1 MQTRK
6 EALIE
11 SIVTYLLEHGLADL
25 SLRPLAAATGTSARL
40 LIYHFESKEGLLT
53 EVLETMQTQLRQSF
67 SRLLERQSG
76 DRQSQLQLKLLWR
89 WAIAE
94 RNYPRLKL
102 LYELQILAIQNPA
115 AYAQYLQ
122 RNATHWSEL
131 ILVMLP
137 APTRDPGF
145 ATLCGAIFDGLFLEY
160 MSTGDR
166 KRTTQAIDRFIHI
179 VGDTSGHPADA

>member
-6 EALIE
+6 EALVE
-11 SIVTYLLEHGLADL
+11 SVVAYLLEHGLADL

-40 LIYHFESKEGLLT
+40 LIYHFESKEGLLA

-67 SRLLERQSG
+67 SRLLEQQSG
-76 DRQSQLQLKLLWR
+76 NRQSQLPLKLLWR
-89 WAIAE
+89 WAITG

-115 AYAQYLQ
+115 TYAQYLQ
-122 RNATHWSEL
+122 RNAAHWSEL

-137 APTRDPGF
+137 APARDPGF
-145 ATLCGAIFDGLFLEY
+145 ATLCGAVFDGLFLEY

-166 KRTTQAIDRFIHI
+166 KRTTQAIDRFIRI
-179 VGDTSGHPADA
+179 VGDASGHRADA

>member
-6 EALIE
+6 EALVE
-11 SIVTYLLEHGLADL
+11 SVVAYLLEHGLADL
-25 SLRPLAAATGTSARL
+25 SLRPLAAAAGTSARL
-40 LIYHFESKEGLLT
+40 LIYHFESKEGLLA

-67 SRLLERQSG
+67 SRLLERPPGGRRPQPP
-76 DRQSQLQLKLLWR
+76 LKLLWR

-122 RNATHWSEL
+122 RNAAHWSEL
-131 ILVMLP
+131 ILAMLP
-137 APTRDPGF
+137 APARDPTF
-145 ATLCGAIFDGLFLEY
+145 ATLCGAVFDGLFLEY
-160 MSTGDR
+160 MGTGDR
-166 KRTTQAIDRFIHI
+166 KRTTQAIDRFIRI
-179 VGDTSGHPADA
+179 VGDSRRHRADA

>member
-1 MQTRK
+1 MQNRK
-6 EALIE
+6 EVLVE

-40 LIYHFESKEGLLT
+40 LIYHFESKEGLLA
-53 EVLETMQTQLRQSF
+53 EVLETMQTQLRRSF
-67 SRLLERQSG
+67 SRLLEQQSANRQP
-76 DRQSQLQLKLLWR
+76 QLPLKLLWR
-89 WAIAE
+89 WAIAQ

-122 RNATHWSEL
+122 RNAAHWSEL

-137 APTRDPGF
+137 APARDPGF
-145 ATLCGAIFDGLFLEY
+145 ATLCSAVFDGLFLEY

-166 KRTTQAIDRFIHI
+166 KRTTQAIDRFIRI
-179 VGDTSGHPADA
+179 VGDVDGHPADA